1 MAIGNITID
10 VTTQSVCSSS
20 AGAVREAAQ
29 LWRRRD
35 IAVCMHTAAL
45 RRRWRYALMASLQ
58 MSSSCICIHGSIVII
73 RNLAISLRKPRTCT

>member
-10 VTTQSVCSSS
+10 VTTQSVRSSS

-58 MSSSCICIHGSIVII
+58 MSYSCIVCWFD
-73 RNLAISLRKPRTCT
+73 LR